1 MFKSEIYFIV
11 FSLFT
16 FVFLPFSSNA
26 GDWKSLKSPSSN
38 FCIEFS
44 LSPEGRPTYKVTLN
58 GKSIIEPS
66 GLGFVETK
74 GIDWTKGFDGIAVS
88 KTTAINREWQPV
100 WGERSKVLD
109 HYTATEITY
118 ENSKESRRLKIKVR
132 AYDEGVAFRYVV
144 DPSSGKERIKI
155 KEEKTEF
162 AFNDEH
168 EIWGVSS
175 AQGKYSKVKLGELKY
190 STERPSI
197 LETKEGNVIAIAE
210 AGLVDFAR
218 MRLKRIGN
226 RKLVSD
232 LHSKTISKL
241 PLKTPWRV
249 IMAATDAGTLLE
261 NNDLL
266 LNLNEPSQIK
276 DTQWIR
282 PGKVIRDVTLSTKGG
297 MACVDFCVR
306 YGLQFIEFDA
316 GWYGSE
322 REMASDARTVS
333 RPNLDLPKVIA
344 YAKENNIGVILYVNR
359 RHLERDLDDLLPL
372 YRDWGIAGIKFGFVQ
387 HGDQK
392 WTKWM
397 HDAIIKCAEYKIMVD
412 VHDEYRMTGWQRTYP
427 NFMTAEGIGGD
438 ETSPSNEQV
447 LANMFN
453 RMIAGPADH
462 TFCYFSGH
470 VKSTTTN
477 AAQLA
482 KSVCFFS
489 PWQFLFWYDQPS
501 FAKDEPELDFFRQLP
516 TTWDDT
522 KVINGKIGNFATIA
536 RRKGKDWFIGCV
548 NAVEPREL
556 AIPLNFLETGVD
568 YEIITYYENSGSGT
582 RTNVRIRKE
591 VGNSKTTLKAKLSK
605 KGGIAYRIVPKK

>member
-1 MFKSEIYFIV
+1 
-11 FSLFT
+11 
-16 FVFLPFSSNA
+16 
-26 GDWKSLKSPSSN
+26 
-38 FCIEFS
+38 
-44 LSPEGRPTYKVTLN
+44 
-58 GKSIIEPS
+58 
-66 GLGFVETK
+66 
-74 GIDWTKGFDGIAVS
+74 
-88 KTTAINREWQPV
+88 
-100 WGERSKVLD
+100 
-109 HYTATEITY
+109 
-118 ENSKESRRLKIKVR
+118 
-132 AYDEGVAFRYVV
+132 
-144 DPSSGKERIKI
+144 
-155 KEEKTEF
+155 
-162 AFNDEH
+162 
-168 EIWGVSS
+168 
-175 AQGKYSKVKLGELKY
+175 
-190 STERPSI
+190 
-197 LETKEGNVIAIAE
+197 
-210 AGLVDFAR
+210 
-218 MRLKRIGN
+218 
-226 RKLVSD
+226 
-232 LHSKTISKL
+232 
-241 PLKTPWRV
+241 
-249 IMAATDAGTLLE
+249 
-261 NNDLL
+261 
-266 LNLNEPSQIK
+266 
-276 DTQWIR
+276 
-282 PGKVIRDVTLSTKGG
+282 
-297 MACVDFCVR
+297 
-306 YGLQFIEFDA
+306 
-316 GWYGSE
+316 
-322 REMASDARTVS
+322 
-333 RPNLDLPKVIA
+333 
-344 YAKENNIGVILYVNR
+344 
-359 RHLERDLDDLLPL
+359 
-372 YRDWGIAGIKFGFVQ
+372 
-387 HGDQK
+387 
-392 WTKWM
+392 M

-536 RRKGKDWFIGCV
+536 RRTGKDWFVGCV

-556 AIPLNFLETGVD
+556 AIPLDFLETGVD